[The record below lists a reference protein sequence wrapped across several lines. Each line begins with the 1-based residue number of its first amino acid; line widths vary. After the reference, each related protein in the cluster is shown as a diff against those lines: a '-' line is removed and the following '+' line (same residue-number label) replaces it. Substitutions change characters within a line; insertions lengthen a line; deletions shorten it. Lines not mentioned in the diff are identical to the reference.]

1 MIKKLLVLNLWNL
14 VSYSAA
20 IFIASATNDYLY
32 GLNHSVFDIL
42 SILLHSIE
50 DMLFGMIYTTVFW
63 VPIFIVLLIL
73 DYLFFFESLLNAAI
87 AIIIEWFIVCAP
99 LLYLLIDDF
108 NIESAQRWIMYPI
121 MIVCLLIGQIVKL
134 KYLLKKYPELLTKN

>member
-1 MIKKLLVLNLWNL
+1 MIKKLLVLNLSNL
-14 VSYSAA
+14 VSYSIA

-32 GLNHSVFDIL
+32 DLNHSAFNIL

-50 DMLFGMIYTTVFW
+50 NMLFGMIYTAVFW

-73 DYLFFFESLLNAAI
+73 DYLFFFASKLNATLAI
-87 AIIIEWFIVCAP
+87 LMEWLIVCTP
-99 LLYLLIDDF
+99 LIYLLIDDF
-108 NIESAQRWIMYPI
+108 NTESVQRWILYPI

-134 KYLLKKYPELLTKN
+134 KYLVL